1 LKIAGAGGAEG
12 LWDGARFDF
21 MSKAASV
28 TRGVDGDPTPV
39 GTARDGVGMIRI
51 IAATLLCLLNFSAPG
66 CSLFHHGEPPQQKF
80 MNALNRGNGAQAS
93 QVWLTMS
100 AKDRSNLTHSIGF
113 KPNIDKDDIGR
124 ALLKHQQEE
133 EAKKNAD
140 DPDPMMSAGAYGET
154 GSDQQVEISGFNGNP
169 TAGGLSNLPLFDTQ
183 PSATTTE
190 VGPQ

>member
-1 LKIAGAGGAEG
+1 MNRASN
-12 LWDGARFDF
+12 F
-21 MSKAASV
+21 MSNPAIA
-28 TRGVDGDPTPV
+28 TRGVGGAPTPV
-39 GTARDGVGMIRI
+39 GAARDGVRITRI
-51 IAATLLCLLNFSAPG
+51 IGATLLCLLNFGAQG
-66 CSLFHHGEPPQQKF
+66 CSLFHHGQPPQQKF
-80 MNALNRGNGAQAS
+80 MNALNRGNGAEAS

-100 AKDRSNLTHSIGF
+100 AEDRSNLTHSVGF

-140 DPDPMMSAGAYGET
+140 DPDSMMSTGEYGDT
-154 GSDQQVEISGFNGNP
+154 GSDQQVEIPGFDGNP

-190 VGPQ
+190 IGPQ